1 MVKIQYNG
9 KTIDVEN
16 GTKIIDI
23 LGDEVKKIGA
33 IAARFNNEVK
43 SLNYKLKENGN
54 LSLIDISNKDG
65 IRIYRKGLLFIIG
78 KAISELYPNAKIMV
92 NYQLSNSLLC
102 EITNMEITDKMIE
115 NINKKV
121 ADIVE
126 KNLPIEKKSMSKKEA
141 EEFYKNSE
149 TINGKLQLE
158 LHTKKQVSLYWC
170 EDYFDYYYGI
180 LPISTGVMN
189 LYEIIKY
196 EKGFLIRY
204 PSRKEI
210 NKLPEFK
217 ENRKLMATLDE
228 YDVLHTVL
236 NVPTVKKLN
245 EVIRQDKI
253 KDYILL
259 DEALH
264 EKKIANIADDIL
276 KNDKIKMILIAGP
289 SSSGKTTFAQRLG
302 IQLRLNGLKPV
313 TISVDNYF
321 VERPQNPIDENGNYN
336 FECLEAID
344 VKLLNEHLLRLLNGE
359 EVEIPTFDFEV
370 GTKRYNGNTLKLADD
385 EVLVIEGIHCLNDKL
400 TPLIPKEQKYKIYI
414 SCLTVLNIDEHNRIS
429 TTDTRLIRRMVRD
442 SQFRGYKA
450 LHTLQ
455 MWDSVVEGEEK
466 NIFPFQEEA
475 DSMFNSSLIYELA
488 VLKDYAIPLLE
499 EIDNSN
505 PEYSEAKRLYR
516 MLGYFESIPA
526 DYLPNNSLLR
536 EFVGGSI
543 FNVH

>member
-23 LGDEVKKIGA
+23 LGDEVKKVGA

-245 EVIRQDKI
+245 EVIRQGKI

-276 KNDKIKMILIAGP
+276 KNEKIKMILIAGP
-289 SSSGKTTFAQRLG
+289 SSSGKTTFAQRLC

-359 EVEIPTFDFEV
+359 KVEIPTFDFEV